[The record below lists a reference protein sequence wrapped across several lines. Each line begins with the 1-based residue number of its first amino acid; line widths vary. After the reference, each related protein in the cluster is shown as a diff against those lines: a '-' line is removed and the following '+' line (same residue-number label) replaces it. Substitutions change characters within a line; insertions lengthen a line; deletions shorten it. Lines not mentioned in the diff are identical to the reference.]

1 MRYLR
6 LIIINIALT
15 LISFEI
21 LAIFFIY
28 FFNYTTPP
36 RFFYKATH
44 IEDNNPYFGV
54 WHKPN
59 STFNHIR
66 KCFNVYYNFNSYG
79 ARDAERSKKSKNF
92 RGVILGDSFIEGYGL
107 SDDYR
112 ISNILE
118 KKIGK
123 ELLNF
128 GTSGNFSTTQIAL
141 MYEHIVSKFDHD
153 FIIVGLYPANDFD
166 ENSLVFGEKTLNKR
180 YRPYRIFNEK
190 NGSYDLVYFLNKMEE
205 SAWHPKNINK
215 TQDSFLLAFKNMTHT
230 GTLLSVIK
238 KRLIDRMKY
247 YKLKKNKNY
256 HAGYGHDGRK
266 SRFNQYSNEELELIK
281 YDLLKI
287 VDFANDKPLFLFS
300 IPSINDF
307 NYAFSG
313 KPDFNRLGV
322 SLKKFCNENNINYID
337 LYSELLKIY
346 NKNNF
351 KDLYFSCDGHFSR
364 EGSKISS
371 EIIFKYLDSS
381 SKINFIF
388 N

>member
-1 MRYLR
+1 
-6 LIIINIALT
+6 
-15 LISFEI
+15 
-21 LAIFFIY
+21 
-28 FFNYTTPP
+28 
-36 RFFYKATH
+36 
-44 IEDNNPYFGV
+44 
-54 WHKPN
+54 
-59 STFNHIR
+59 
-66 KCFNVYYNFNSYG
+66 
-79 ARDAERSKKSKNF
+79 
-92 RGVILGDSFIEGYGL
+92 
-107 SDDYR
+107 
-112 ISNILE
+112 
-118 KKIGK
+118 
-123 ELLNF
+123 
-128 GTSGNFSTTQIAL
+128 
-141 MYEHIVSKFDHD
+141 
-153 FIIVGLYPANDFD
+153 
-166 ENSLVFGEKTLNKR
+166 
-180 YRPYRIFNEK
+180 
-190 NGSYDLVYFLNKMEE
+190 
-205 SAWHPKNINK
+205 
-215 TQDSFLLAFKNMTHT
+215 
-230 GTLLSVIK
+230 
-238 KRLIDRMKY
+238 MKY

-266 SRFNQYSNEELELIK
+266 SRFNQSSNEELELIK

-322 SLKKFCNENNINYID
+322 RLKKFCNENNINYID